1 MDEETSFTADDN
13 GTNDVGRTDNDP
25 SNEEDDNSDNDSWS
39 SYDILPSEDF
49 SNNEH
54 GADSENVSEVY
65 LIPVFNWQSNI
76 CVIICLCF

>member
-13 GTNDVGRTDNDP
+13 GTNEVNRTDDNT
-25 SNEEDDNSDNDSWS
+25 SYEDDESSDNESWS
-39 SYDILPSEDF
+39 PYDILPSEDF

-65 LIPVFNWQSNI
+65 LILVFNWQSTI